1 MSSLRSSLSSL
12 IPPCR
17 AGGFRYAPYLITVA
31 TLLLTGVPPALAA
44 ADAAPGAA
52 LATAPVTSGGHVERT
67 GFDGVVE
74 AVRQT
79 EVAAQVQ
86 GAVMALPVKAG
97 DKVRAGQVLVRLDAR
112 AAEQTAAASAAQ
124 VEATQAARDAAAREY
139 ERQQQLFAK
148 HYISQAALDRAE
160 AQYKAKQAETAARL
174 ASASAARA
182 QSGFYAIHAPYD
194 AIVADVNAVLGDMA
208 MPGRPLLTV
217 YDPTALRVRVMVPES
232 AVSAAITP
240 QQIEIRLAGGNTLSP
255 TPLPPAGEGDKMA
268 AAMSTTLRPVALQ
281 WLPATDP
288 NTHTRE
294 LRLMLPVDLANAR
307 PGQFARV
314 ELPMSE
320 SASDNASQRL
330 YVPAA
335 AIVRRAELTAV
346 YVVGQD
352 GKPLLRQVR
361 LGPAA
366 GDRVEV
372 LAGLN
377 ANERVALDPQAAAR
391 VR

>member
-1 MSSLRSSLSSL
+1 
-12 IPPCR
+12 
-17 AGGFRYAPYLITVA
+17 
-31 TLLLTGVPPALAA
+31 
-44 ADAAPGAA
+44 
-52 LATAPVTSGGHVERT
+52 
-67 GFDGVVE
+67 
-74 AVRQT
+74 
-79 EVAAQVQ
+79 
-86 GAVMALPVKAG
+86 
-97 DKVRAGQVLVRLDAR
+97 
-112 AAEQTAAASAAQ
+112 
-124 VEATQAARDAAAREY
+124 
-139 ERQQQLFAK
+139 
-148 HYISQAALDRAE
+148 
-160 AQYKAKQAETAARL
+160 
-174 ASASAARA
+174 
-182 QSGFYAIHAPYD
+182 
-194 AIVADVNAVLGDMA
+194 
-208 MPGRPLLTV
+208 
-217 YDPTALRVRVMVPES
+217 
-232 AVSAAITP
+232 
-240 QQIEIRLAGGNTLSP
+240 
-255 TPLPPAGEGDKMA
+255 MA